1 MVQVPVWQRL
11 RRHASA
17 FTLIEL
23 LVVIAIIA
31 ILAAILF
38 PVFAQA
44 RDKARS
50 AACLSNLKQIGQ
62 AGIMYSQD
70 YDQAWTPPFRYDT
83 VGNNRCQL
91 RWWQDL
97 LQPYVKN
104 YQVMKCPSANW
115 KDTYLRPVGKCGDG
129 LIAPNPL
136 ESGYAVN
143 TMAQWDLTKSWQG
156 GAALGAVKDHYGYRK
171 PYAVVN
177 PGNNW
182 ESVSEAEVDDPAGT
196 IWIMDSLGAEIWR
209 EAYVDYCMSPDP
221 RVPLAQNSCL
231 PKEQVLISD
240 RHSGGFNA
248 VYGDGHAKWKR
259 YGSTQPCDWTVQK
272 DPCFPPGGP

>member
-1 MVQVPVWQRL
+1 MRRGKRL
-11 RRHASA
+11 RHFSKGKA

-50 AACLSNLKQIGQ
+50 AACLSNLKQVGQ
-62 AGIMYSQD
+62 AGVMYSQD
-70 YDQAWTPPFRYDT
+70 YDNVWTPPFRYDT
-83 VGNNRCQL
+83 RGTARCQL

-97 LQPYVKN
+97 IQPYVKS
-104 YQVMKCPSANW
+104 YQVLKCPSANW
-115 KDTYLRPVGKCGDG
+115 TSTAMRPAGKCGDG
-129 LIAPNPL
+129 IVSPNPL

-143 TMAQWDLTKSWQG
+143 TMAQWDLTKSWQAG
-156 GAALGAVKDHYGYRK
+156 APEGAARIHYGYRQ
-171 PYAVVN
+171 PWAVVQ

-182 ESVSEAEVDDPAGT
+182 ESVSEAEVEDPAGT
-196 IWIMDSLGAEIWR
+196 IWVMDSLGAEIWR
-209 EAYVDYCMSPDP
+209 ESYVDYCMTPNP
-221 RVPLAQNSCL
+221 RVPTKSNICRGA
-231 PKEQVLISD
+231 EQVLISD
-240 RHSGGFNA
+240 RHTGGFNA

-259 YGSTQPCDWTVQK
+259 YGATQPCEWTIQR
-272 DPCFPPGGP
+272 DDCFAPGSVK

>member
-1 MVQVPVWQRL
+1 MRKRMGWGSRG
-11 RRHASA
+11 RA

-44 RDKARS
+44 REKGRS

-62 AGIMYSQD
+62 AGVMYSQD
-70 YDQAWTPPFRYDT
+70 YDGAWTPPFRYDT
-83 VGNNRCQL
+83 VGTARCQL

-97 LQPYVKN
+97 IQPYVKS
-104 YQVMKCPSANW
+104 YSVLKCPSANW
-115 KDTYLRPVGKCGDG
+115 KDTFMRPAGKCGDG
-129 LIAPNPL
+129 LVAPNPL

-143 TMAQWDLTKSWQG
+143 TIEEWDLTTPWEQG
-156 GAALGAVKDHYGYRK
+156 GTKGSGGAKFHFGYRK
-171 PYAVVN
+171 PGAIVQ

-182 ESVSEAEVDDPAGT
+182 ESVSEAEVEDPAGT

-209 EAYVDYCMSPDP
+209 EGYVDYCMAPDP
-221 RVPLAQNSCL
+221 HQPAKTNRCRPGEAVQ
-231 PKEQVLISD
+231 ISD
-240 RHSGGFNA
+240 RHTGGFNA

-259 YGSTQPCDWTVQK
+259 YGATQPCEWSIQADQ
-272 DPCFPPGGP
+272 CFAAGTQ

>member
-1 MVQVPVWQRL
+1 MVGKGKRYVCHGR
-11 RRHASA
+11 A

-44 RDKARS
+44 REKSRS

-70 YDQAWTPPFRYDT
+70 YDGAWTPPFRYDT
-83 VGNNRCQL
+83 TGTARCQL

-97 LQPYVKN
+97 IQPYVKS
-104 YQVMKCPSANW
+104 YQVLKCPSANW
-115 KDTYLRPVGKCGDG
+115 KDTFMRPAGKCGDG
-129 LIAPNPL
+129 LVAPNPL

-143 TMAQWDLTKSWQG
+143 TMAQWDLTKSWQ
-156 GAALGAVKDHYGYRK
+156 LGAKLGEARVHYGYRK
-171 PYAVVN
+171 PFAVVN

-182 ESVSEAEVDDPAGT
+182 ESVSDAEVEDPAGT
-196 IWIMDSLGAEIWR
+196 IWVMDSLGAEIWR
-209 EAYVDYCMSPDP
+209 ESYVDYCITPDP
-221 RVPLAQNSCL
+221 RGKPNRCAAGDPVF
-231 PKEQVLISD
+231 ISD
-240 RHSGGFNA
+240 RHTGGFNS
-248 VYGDGHAKWKR
+248 VYGDGHARWKR
-259 YGSTQPCDWTVQK
+259 YGATQPCEWTIQK
-272 DPCFPPGGP
+272 DECFAPGTR

>member
-1 MVQVPVWQRL
+1 MIRRWNHLRL
-11 RRHASA
+11 SGRA

-44 RDKARS
+44 REKAR
-50 AACLSNLKQIGQ
+50 AASCLSNLKQIGQ
-62 AGIMYSQD
+62 AGVMYSQD
-70 YDQAWTPPFRYDT
+70 YDAWTPPFRYDT
-83 VGNNRCQL
+83 VGTTRCQL

-97 LQPYVKN
+97 IQPYVKS
-104 YQVMKCPSANW
+104 YQVLKCPSANW
-115 KDTYLRPVGKCGDG
+115 KDTYLRPQGKCGDG
-129 LIAPNPL
+129 LVAPSPL

-156 GAALGAVKDHYGYRK
+156 KDASGAATMHYGYRR
-171 PYAVVN
+171 PFDVVQ

-182 ESVSEAEVDDPAGT
+182 ASVSDAEVEDPAGT
-196 IWIMDSLGAEIWR
+196 IWIVDAIGPEIWR
-209 EAYVDYCMSPDP
+209 ESYTDYCSLSPTAP
-221 RVPLAQNSCL
+221 GNQNRCNKGDQDL
-231 PKEQVLISD
+231 VSD

-248 VYGDGHAKWKR
+248 VYGDGHGKWKR
-259 YGSTQPCDWTVQK
+259 YGSTQPCDWSIQK
-272 DPCFPPGGP
+272 DACFSPGTQ